1 MASKDKKSDGEK
13 KPTDTSKPTLKK
25 LDTEKY
31 EKIFLTFLVL
41 VLAFCFTV
49 YVVNKIRT
57 GSEKN
62 SASSEK
68 TTGADPLLKT
78 RTFTVTDGYPTSP
91 QWSAVKGLTFS
102 YDTDVDILIK
112 DIKGNEYHC
121 GPSRTDPIPDTE
133 LNKKLWFKTVAG
145 TGEVT
150 IYNIRYK

>member
-1 MASKDKKSDGEK
+1 M
-13 KPTDTSKPTLKK
+13 
-25 LDTEKY
+25 
-31 EKIFLTFLVL
+31 
-41 VLAFCFTV
+41 
-49 YVVNKIRT
+49 VNKIRT